1 MVEMFLKEEEQ
12 EEERSLQH
20 NIMLNKTI
28 LRNKKDFS
36 RIYSKGKSIGDR
48 YIVLFFKRNNLDYY
62 RKAFLA
68 SKKVGNSVK
77 RNRARRLMKESVR
90 LLEFDLPKGYDY
102 IFIARNTID
111 GKSYSEVSRSIKS
124 AFKRSGTLNEKE

>member
-124 AFKRSGTLNEKE
+124 ALKSSGTLNEKE

>member
-1 MVEMFLKEEEQ
+1 MFLKEEEQ

-36 RIYSKGKSIGDR
+36 RIYSKGISIGDR
-48 YIVLFFKRNNLDYY
+48 YIVLFFKKNNLDYY

-124 AFKRSGTLNEKE
+124 ALKRSGTLNEKE

>member
-124 AFKRSGTLNEKE
+124 ALKRSGMLNEKE

>member
-90 LLEFDLPKGYDY
+90 LLEFDLSKGYDY

-124 AFKRSGTLNEKE
+124 ALKRSGTLNEKE

>member
-111 GKSYSEVSRSIKS
+111 GKSYSEVSRSIKL
-124 AFKRSGTLNEKE
+124 ALKRSGTLNEKE

>member
-68 SKKVGNSVK
+68 SKKVGNSVV
-77 RNRARRLMKESVR
+77 RSRVTRLIRESYRLNEEFIDKEGWDFVV
-90 LLEFDLPKGYDY
+90 
-102 IFIARNTID
+102 IARSAAN
-111 GKSYSEVSRSIKS
+111 GASYQDISNALINLLKQHKVYV
-124 AFKRSGTLNEKE
+124 

>member
-1 MVEMFLKEEEQ
+1 MFLKEEEQ

-28 LRNKKDFS
+28 LRNKKDFL

-124 AFKRSGTLNEKE
+124 ALKRSGTLNEKE